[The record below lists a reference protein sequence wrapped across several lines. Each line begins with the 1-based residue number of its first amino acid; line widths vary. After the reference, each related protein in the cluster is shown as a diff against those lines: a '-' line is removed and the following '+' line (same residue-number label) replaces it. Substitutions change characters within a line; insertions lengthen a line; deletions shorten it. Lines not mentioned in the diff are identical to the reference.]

1 MIVNNY
7 KSRIIDKKIDQ
18 FLELFGAVN
27 IEGPKRLIPKMGN
40 APFAVFLMNSLLDW
54 SSSFFSFLLIIIN
67 FKLNNMPFG
76 VIW

>member
-27 IEGPKRLIPKMGN
+27 IKGPKYCGKTWTGRYHS
-40 APFAVFLMNSLLDW
+40 NSEILLHKTTGEL
-54 SSSFFSFLLIIIN
+54 S
-67 FKLNNMPFG
+67 NNVELAKISP
-76 VIW
+76 